1 MDKFML
7 NMYNYLNGYLE
18 RNHSNISKLD
28 REDIAQVAAQGG
40 YDEYSENCDE
50 IKALAVAVDICEKL
64 VSDIS
69 EVSDKNMSVFVRFL
83 PEDVL
88 DNEELLRTVR
98 LEIWEKLLDSS
109 KKPFMYLLFTYLY
122 YREGL
127 PFKKIAMICG
137 VSPARVSQVTK
148 KFLRIIRS
156 SRFVRQSLYSWA
168 K

>member
-1 MDKFML
+1 MDKFMV
-7 NMYNYLNGYLE
+7 NMYNYLNGYLK

-40 YDEYSENCDE
+40 YDKYSENCDE
-50 IKALAVAVDICEKL
+50 VKALAVAVDICEKL

-69 EVSDKNMSVFVRFL
+69 EVSDKNTSVFVRLL
-83 PEDVL
+83 PEDIL

-98 LEIWEKLLDSS
+98 LEIWEKLLNSS
-109 KKPFMYLLFTYLY
+109 KKPFMYLLFAYLY

-127 PFKKIAMICG
+127 SFAKIGMLCG

-148 KFLRIIRS
+148 KFFRIIYS
-156 SRFVRQSLYSWA
+156 SIFVRQSLYSWS

>member
-1 MDKFML
+1 
-7 NMYNYLNGYLE
+7 
-18 RNHSNISKLD
+18 
-28 REDIAQVAAQGG
+28 
-40 YDEYSENCDE
+40 
-50 IKALAVAVDICEKL
+50 
-64 VSDIS
+64 
-69 EVSDKNMSVFVRFL
+69 MSVFAQFL
-83 PEDVL
+83 PEDIL

-127 PFKKIAMICG
+127 SFNKIAMICG

-156 SRFVRQSLYSWA
+156 GRFVRQSLYS
-168 K
+168 

>member
-28 REDIAQVAAQGG
+28 REDIAQVATQGG

-50 IKALAVAVDICEKL
+50 VNALAVAVDICEKL

-69 EVSDKNMSVFVRFL
+69 EVSDKNMSVFAQFL
-83 PEDVL
+83 PEDIL
-88 DNEELLRTVR
+88 ENEELLRTVR

-109 KKPFMYLLFTYLY
+109 KK
-122 YREGL
+122 
-127 PFKKIAMICG
+127 AVH
-137 VSPARVSQVTK
+137 VSAVHLSVLQRRLIFCKDWNDLWCITCKS
-148 KFLRIIRS
+148 
-156 SRFVRQSLYSWA
+156 
-168 K
+168 

>member
-1 MDKFML
+1 
-7 NMYNYLNGYLE
+7 
-18 RNHSNISKLD
+18 
-28 REDIAQVAAQGG
+28 
-40 YDEYSENCDE
+40 
-50 IKALAVAVDICEKL
+50 
-64 VSDIS
+64 
-69 EVSDKNMSVFVRFL
+69 MSVFVRFL
-83 PEDVL
+83 PEDIL

-127 PFKKIAMICG
+127 SFAKIGMLCG

-148 KFLRIIRS
+148 KFIRIIRS
-156 SRFVRQSLYSWA
+156 SRFVRQSLYSLA